1 MNELKIALLP
11 NLTRNHASA
20 VTAEVCRHLDGLN
33 VDYFFSREI
42 AAQIKNIS
50 NIKAMNEAELV
61 KSCDAVI
68 AIGGDGSLIHAAK
81 HAVKFKKPILGINA
95 GKLAFMA
102 GVEKNELYLLDDLIS
117 GNYTIDTRMML
128 DVFSVNNGGET
139 KIGSCL
145 NDVVIARGEQIKLIR
160 LNISCNE
167 KQINEYY
174 ADGVIISTP
183 TGSTAYSLSAGGPV
197 IDPKIESI
205 MLTPIC
211 THSLFAR
218 SLIFEKNSV
227 LTVDIPESENDI
239 ICISC
244 DGEDTVKLNANDRI
258 IVKNSEY
265 SADFIRLK
273 NESFIDV
280 LNSKLSQRRA

>member
-1 MNELKIALLP
+1 MKIALLP
-11 NLTRNHASA
+11 NLTRRHALS
-20 VTAEVCRHLDGLN
+20 VTIDVCQHLDSLN
-33 VDYFFSREI
+33 VDYFFDEI
-42 AAQIKNIS
+42 T
-50 NIKAMNEAELV
+50 AEQLGDKFAVKSMPRDKLV
-61 KSCDAVI
+61 KNCDAAI

-81 HAVKFKKPILGINA
+81 RAVKFRKPILGINA

-128 DVFSVNNGGET
+128 DVFSINENET
-139 KIGSCL
+139 RKIGSCL

-160 LNISCNE
+160 LNISCDENH
-167 KQINEYY
+167 INEYY

-218 SLIFEKNSV
+218 SLIFEKESV

-244 DGEDTVKLNANDRI
+244 DGEDAVKLNANDRI
-258 IVKNSEY
+258 IVKKSEY

>member
-1 MNELKIALLP
+1 MNKLKIALLP
-11 NLTRNHASA
+11 NLTRKHAKG
-20 VTAEVCRHLDGLN
+20 VTIDVCRHLDGLN
-33 VDYFFSREI
+33 VEYFFDNDTASKLKDEVYVKSMSKDEL
-42 AAQIKNIS
+42 IKN
-50 NIKAMNEAELV
+50 
-61 KSCDAVI
+61 CDAVI

-81 HAVKFKKPILGINA
+81 RAVKFKKPILGINA

-102 GVEKNELYLLDDLIS
+102 GVEKNELYLLDDLIG

-128 DVFSVNNGGET
+128 DVFLVNEKGAVQ
-139 KIGSCL
+139 IGSCL
-145 NDVVIARGEQIKLIR
+145 NDVVIARGEQIKLIKLR
-160 LNISCNE
+160 ISSNE
-167 KQINEYY
+167 KYINEYY

-218 SLIFEKNSV
+218 SLIFEKDSV
-227 LTVDIPESENDI
+227 LTIDIPENEEDI

-244 DGEDTVKLNANDRI
+244 DGDNAIKLNAKDRI
-258 IVKNSEY
+258 IVKKSEY

-280 LNSKLSQRRA
+280 LNSKLTQRRA

>member
-1 MNELKIALLP
+1 MNKLKIALLP
-11 NLTRNHASA
+11 NLTRKHAEK
-20 VTAEVCRHLDGLN
+20 VTADVCRHLDGLK
-33 VDYFFSREI
+33 VEYFFDEKTAGKIREI
-42 AAQIKNIS
+42 DNAKVMAEN
-50 NIKAMNEAELV
+50 ELV
-61 KSCDAVI
+61 KNCDVAI

-81 HAVKFKKPILGINA
+81 RAVKFKKPILGINA

-128 DVFSVNNGGET
+128 DVFSVNDDGSV

-145 NDVVIARGEQIKLIR
+145 NDVVIARGEQIKLVK
-160 LNISCNE
+160 LKISCDENL
-167 KQINEYY
+167 INEYY

-197 IDPKIESI
+197 IDPKIESV

-218 SLIFEKNSV
+218 SLIFDKNSV
-227 LTVDIPESENDI
+227 LTIDIPENENDI

-244 DGEDTVKLNANDRI
+244 DGDNTVKLNAKERI
-258 IVKNSEY
+258 VVKKSKY

-280 LNSKLSQRRA
+280 LNSKLTQRRA